1 MSRQTPGPGEGKFDN
16 NRQTS
21 RKKVI
26 MDTKKNRKDPLP
38 PLDQTYVKKL
48 AQAAAKQSDMDEDGC
63 TAGLEGG

>member
-1 MSRQTPGPGEGKFDN
+1 
-16 NRQTS
+16 
-21 RKKVI
+21 